1 MLLTTA
7 VAKTAA
13 TALPFLPLLQ
23 QVVVV
28 VLLVLLLLLLL
39 LLRLTTACAGAFTR
53 CSLSVFSFKSVVVMV
68 SKLKSRLLVLKT

>member
-28 VLLVLLLLLLL
+28 VLLVLLLLLL

>member
-39 LLRLTTACAGAFTR
+39 LRLTTVCAGAFTR